1 MIEKKLTTSFVILRV
16 LINIPK
22 NVQKDNGD
30 DRDVKFH
37 DFKGCLISQILISCK
52 RCLKLRKTSIWSKVM
67 ERIF

>member
-1 MIEKKLTTSFVILRV
+1 MIEKANYVVCHTKGAHQYT
-16 LINIPK
+16 K

>member
-1 MIEKKLTTSFVILRV
+1 MTEKKLTTSFVILRV

-30 DRDVKFH
+30 DKDVKFH

-52 RCLKLRKTSIWSKVM
+52 RCLKLRKTSIWSKVI

>member
-1 MIEKKLTTSFVILRV
+1 MTEKKLTTSFVILRV

-30 DRDVKFH
+30 DKDVKFH

-52 RCLKLRKTSIWSKVM
+52 RCLKLRK
-67 ERIF
+67 RLFGRRL